1 MASSE
6 MYGNIDGK
14 IKLSSPKKPLNPYGE
29 AKLLSFN
36 LVKKFR
42 DQHNLKTY
50 NAITFNTE
58 SHLKDKDFLIPK
70 ICLAAIRAYKFK
82 TKTTFYNTLAVREW
96 NWCDEQ
102 CDFLIKFINKKP
114 QDFILSNGKFFSA
127 TILLKYAFGYFKLD
141 YKKFILTNKKFIR
154 KKDSTIKR
162 SNYLKCLKR
171 NKIKRDDKFFG
182 KKIIYTLIKHYLYEK
197 KY

>member
-114 QDFILSNGKFFSA
+114 QDFILSNGKLYS
-127 TILLKYAFGYFKLD
+127 ISDMLKYAFDYFKLD
-141 YKKFILTNKKFIR
+141 YLKFIKVKNKFL
-154 KKDSTIKR
+154 KKNEIKIKP
-162 SNYLKCLKR
+162 SNYSYCLKKNNMR
-171 NKIKRDDKFFG
+171 RKPKIYG
-182 KKIIYTLIKHYLYEK
+182 KKIINLMIEYYLNEN